1 MSQTVSQPLSQRL
14 VRNTIFNSLGRASG
28 LLGALLITPY
38 VLSILGNRMFG
49 LWSLILALTG
59 YLEVFDFGLRPVF
72 MKYVAEYHL
81 LGNAPEINRLLTA
94 GLVLVAGLGAVV
106 LAAVFFLTQPLM
118 RWWGVETDLF
128 ALAATVI
135 PLAVAAFYVR
145 ILGRLLEAVMWGLQ
159 RMDVSNSVAVLAT
172 AVQLAGTVWVLQA
185 GYGLVGLV
193 IVRGIV
199 ALVSVALLGI
209 VLVRMLP
216 ALQIGPRHLRRASF
230 GTLLRYGSKIQVT
243 KLAELA
249 YVQGDKLFL
258 GYFVGLPAVAFYELA
273 SRLVQGA
280 RFLSVI
286 VTSAVVPAA
295 SELDA
300 GGEKESLRVLYRR
313 ASKYLVLVAAP
324 LNLFPAAL
332 APWLVLAWLGAGYHP
347 VVVLLQALAV
357 GHFVH
362 VLTASGTTLVQ
373 GIGLPEV
380 ETRFALLLLAINV
393 VLSFVLIG
401 RFGFN
406 GVLFATPLALILGSA
421 YFWWSLRPIVGVRVQ
436 ELWGQIYA
444 FPTIVCLIVGGLVY
458 VAGLRLSPGTLAG
471 GHRLEA
477 TAITL
482 GVGLGM
488 SVAYGLIMWGSAYL
502 DGYDRRLLSG
512 LARQLVD
519 ART

>member
-1 MSQTVSQPLSQRL
+1 
-14 VRNTIFNSLGRASG
+14 
-28 LLGALLITPY
+28 
-38 VLSILGNRMFG
+38 
-49 LWSLILALTG
+49 
-59 YLEVFDFGLRPVF
+59 
-72 MKYVAEYHL
+72 
-81 LGNAPEINRLLTA
+81 
-94 GLVLVAGLGAVV
+94 
-106 LAAVFFLTQPLM
+106 
-118 RWWGVETDLF
+118 F
-128 ALAATVI
+128 ALAAAVI

-145 ILGRLLEAVMWGLQ
+145 ILARLLEAVMWGLQ
-159 RMDVSNSVAVLAT
+159 RMDVSNVVAVSAT
-172 AVQLAGTVWVLQA
+172 ALQLAGTVWVLQA

-199 ALVSVALLGI
+199 ALASVALLGI
-209 VLVRMLP
+209 ALARMLP
-216 ALQIGPRHLRRASF
+216 ALRIGPGALRRASF

-286 VTSAVVPAA
+286 VTSAVVPVA

-300 GGEKESLRVLYRR
+300 GGEKEALRLLYRR

-324 LNLFPAAL
+324 LNLFPAVL
-332 APWLVLAWLGAGYHP
+332 APWLVLSWLGAGYNP

-401 RFGFN
+401 RFGFS
-406 GVLFATPLALILGSA
+406 GVLFATPLALIVGSI
-421 YFWWSLRPIVGVRVQ
+421 YFWWSLKPIVGVRLP

-444 FPTIVCLIVGGLVY
+444 FPTIVCLLMGGLVY
-458 VAGLRLSPGTLAG
+458 ATGVRLSQGTLAG
-471 GHRLEA
+471 GHRWEA
-477 TAITL
+477 VVITL

-488 SVAYGLIMWGSAYL
+488 TVAYGLIVWTSAYL
-502 DGYDRRLLSG
+502 DAYDRRLLSG
-512 LARQLVD
+512 VARQLFGV
-519 ART
+519 RT